1 MTNIRE
7 WLDHRSGEDM
17 RLYEQYGKPLE
28 HDHKGEF
35 VAIGPDGT
43 VILGN
48 DSDDVLRQAVDAF
61 GSGNFALTKV
71 GEKAFG
77 KWLKLA
83 R

>member
-1 MTNIRE
+1 MTNIKE
-7 WLDHRSGEDM
+7 WLDRRADEDR

-28 HDHKGEF
+28 NDHKGEF
-35 VAIGPDGT
+35 VAIGSDGT
-43 VILGN
+43 VILGD

-61 GSGNFALTKV
+61 GSGNFALTRI

-77 KWLKLA
+77 KWLKLV